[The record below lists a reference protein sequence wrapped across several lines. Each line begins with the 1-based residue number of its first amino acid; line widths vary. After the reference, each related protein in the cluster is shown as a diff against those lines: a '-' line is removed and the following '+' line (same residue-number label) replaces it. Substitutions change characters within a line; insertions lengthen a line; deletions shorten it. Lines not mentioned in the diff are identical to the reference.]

1 MKLQNEELAGRKV
14 DLTQELKKAKDDL
27 STLIEKGEQQKNQ
40 FIKEINNLKEMER
53 KLAETRDREKRQFDE
68 VERANQ
74 KKIQALNESLAK
86 KEAEIEGLKRTLME
100 LNEREAQ
107 RMEEL
112 EKEAEFFKNILKKY

>member
-74 KKIQALNESLAK
+74 KKI
-86 KEAEIEGLKRTLME
+86 
-100 LNEREAQ
+100 
-107 RMEEL
+107 
-112 EKEAEFFKNILKKY
+112 

>member
-1 MKLQNEELAGRKV
+1 M
-14 DLTQELKKAKDDL
+14 